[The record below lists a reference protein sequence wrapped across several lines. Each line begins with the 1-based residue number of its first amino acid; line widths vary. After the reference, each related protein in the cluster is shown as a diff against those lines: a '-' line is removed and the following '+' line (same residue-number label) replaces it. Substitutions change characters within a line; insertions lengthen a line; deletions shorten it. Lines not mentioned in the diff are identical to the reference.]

1 MLVDILKEVIIQLSL
16 ILDTR
21 GERMFQLNQGEKV
34 ENNKER
40 QMVRENLRFIRIKLK
55 STILLENLSRVCL
68 RISTPSN
75 NNLNLT
81 MVVLVQNAK
90 RK

>member
-16 ILDTR
+16 IQDTR
-21 GERMFQLNQGEKV
+21 GERMFQLNQEEKV

-55 STILLENLSRVCL
+55 STILLESLSRVCL